1 MAWYRVFF
9 REGGS
14 VIEKIG
20 CVDIWAD
27 DEVEAI
33 KIFRKTRF
41 GRKSIISVE
50 EVDKDGC

>member
-1 MAWYRVFF
+1 MVWYRVFF

-14 VIEKIG
+14 VIEKMG
-20 CVDIWAD
+20 YVDIWAN

-33 KIFRKTRF
+33 KIFRTRF

-50 EVDKDGC
+50 KVDKDGC